1 MKNVNIGAVLLSIK
15 YRDQMNTSVTS
26 KPQKYRD
33 SVIKGH
39 ILERRK
45 NMLKTQ
51 IYTMSISNF

>member
-26 KPQKYRD
+26 KPRKYRD

-51 IYTMSISNF
+51 IYTMGISNF